1 MSPVLRILHL
11 FPVDTDSITNNAQEQ
26 TSQSSHY
33 STTQPSTDPS
43 EVSHQSAE
51 ESEQAPMVTVS
62 MGKDLMSSLHGS
74 IIKCMQIQN
83 SLHKLVLLKLG
94 QKAARSEGHRDT
106 GSNRLET
113 SHAES
118 SDENPDDDP
127 RDLLCEL
134 KDPLVGLMGSAEIQR
149 SFFQRLITLNSM
161 ITGESADSS
170 NNSSSPGTDAD
181 VCVCS

>member
-118 SDENPDDDP
+118 SDDP

-134 KDPLVGLMGSAEIQR
+134 NDPLVGLMGSTEIQR

-170 NNSSSPGTDAD
+170 NNSSSPGTDTD

>member
-1 MSPVLRILHL
+1 
-11 FPVDTDSITNNAQEQ
+11 
-26 TSQSSHY
+26 
-33 STTQPSTDPS
+33 
-43 EVSHQSAE
+43 
-51 ESEQAPMVTVS
+51 
-62 MGKDLMSSLHGS
+62 MSSLHGS

-118 SDENPDDDP
+118 SEENPDDDP

-134 KDPLVGLMGSAEIQR
+134 KDPLVGLMGSTEIQR

-161 ITGESADSS
+161 ITGESADSL
-170 NNSSSPGTDAD
+170 NNSSSPGTDTD